1 MQTNID
7 EGAGGMKTHSANFAR
22 KKSTVSRVLSAI
34 VVSYK
39 PVSYKKNVYCVS
51 ALLRANQHFG
61 AHVVMRIFPFVSISC
76 FQPSS

>member
-34 VVSYK
+34 V
-39 PVSYKKNVYCVS
+39 
-51 ALLRANQHFG
+51 
-61 AHVVMRIFPFVSISC
+61 
-76 FQPSS
+76 